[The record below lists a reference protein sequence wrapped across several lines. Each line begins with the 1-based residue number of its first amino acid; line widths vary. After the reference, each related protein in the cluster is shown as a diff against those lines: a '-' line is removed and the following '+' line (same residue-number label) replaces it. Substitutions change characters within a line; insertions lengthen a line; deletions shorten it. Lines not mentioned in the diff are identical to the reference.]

1 MIDIESDVYELVSQA
16 VLTDFPNALIVGKE
30 TRMPTKFPCV
40 SIVEADNY
48 VLERT
53 QDSSHNENHVTVMY
67 AVNVYSNKAKGS
79 KAECKAILAIVDDLL
94 IRKGFTRTSCLPIS
108 LDDATKFRYAA
119 RYMAVADKNKT
130 IYRR

>member
-16 VLTDFPNALIVGKE
+16 VLADFPNALVVGKE

-48 VLERT
+48 TLDRT
-53 QDSSHNENHVTVMY
+53 QDSSSNENHVSLLY
-67 AVNVYSNKAKGS
+67 AVNIYSNKAKGS
-79 KAECKAILAIVDDLL
+79 KSECKAILAIVDDLL
-94 IRKGFTRTSCLPIS
+94 IRKGFARTSCVPIS
-108 LDDATKFRYAA
+108 LDDATKFRYAV
-119 RYMAVADKNKT
+119 RYMAVADKRKT

>member
-1 MIDIESDVYELVSQA
+1 MIDIESDVYDLVSQA
-16 VLTDFPNALIVGKE
+16 VLADYPNALVVGKE

-48 VLERT
+48 TLDRT
-53 QDSSHNENHVTVMY
+53 QDSGSNENHVSLMY
-67 AVNVYSNKAKGS
+67 AVNIYSNKAKGGKS
-79 KAECKAILAIVDDLL
+79 ECKAILAIVDDLL
-94 IRKGFTRTSCLPIS
+94 IRKGFTRTACVPIS
-108 LDDATKFRYAA
+108 LDDATKFRYTV

>member
-1 MIDIESDVYELVSQA
+1 MIDIESDVYDIVSQA
-16 VLTDFPNALIVGKE
+16 VLADYPNALVVGKE

-48 VLERT
+48 TLDRT
-53 QDSSHNENHVTVMY
+53 QDSGSNENHVSLMY
-67 AVNVYSNKAKGS
+67 SVNIYSNKAKGGKS
-79 KAECKAILAIVDDLL
+79 ECKAILAIVDDLL
-94 IRKGFTRTSCLPIS
+94 IRKGFTRTACVPIS
-108 LDDATKFRYAA
+108 LDDATKFRYTV

>member
-1 MIDIESDVYELVSQA
+1 MIDIESDVYDLVSQA
-16 VLTDFPNALIVGKE
+16 VLADYPNALVVGKE

-48 VLERT
+48 TLDRT
-53 QDSSHNENHVTVMY
+53 QDSGSNENHVSLMY
-67 AVNVYSNKAKGS
+67 SVNIYSNKAKGGKS
-79 KAECKAILAIVDDLL
+79 ECKAILAIVDDLL
-94 IRKGFTRTSCLPIS
+94 IRKGFTRTACVPIS
-108 LDDATKFRYAA
+108 LDDATKFRYTV